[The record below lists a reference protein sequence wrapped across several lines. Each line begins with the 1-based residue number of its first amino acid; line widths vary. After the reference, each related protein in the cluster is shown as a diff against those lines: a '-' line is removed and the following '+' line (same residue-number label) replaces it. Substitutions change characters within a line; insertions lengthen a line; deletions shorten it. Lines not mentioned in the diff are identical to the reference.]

1 MLLIKVVKPEKKY
14 DEKGGQYADGTKY
27 KAEDMLDTLSKKYD
41 TLKSEAKESYADGK
55 EPVQNSIDQG
65 NF

>member
-1 MLLIKVVKPEKKY
+1 MTKKEGNMLMVPNIK
-14 DEKGGQYADGTKY
+14 Q
-27 KAEDMLDTLSKKYD
+27 DMLDTLSKKYN